1 MSATG
6 TAHPTDPVG
15 ISERM
20 CGSRNTAIDR
30 VPLVTAYRS
39 LAINTACLV
48 GQRIER
54 SRNSDYGTAD
64 HQSHRQPTG
73 ADGPQAPTFSATTV
87 QTIIDFVPKVGL
99 TISA

>member
-1 MSATG
+1 MWATG
-6 TAHPTDPVG
+6 TAHPTDPLG
-15 ISERM
+15 MSERM

-54 SRNSDYGTAD
+54 SRNGHYGTAD
-64 HQSHRQPTG
+64 HPIRRQPTG
-73 ADGPQAPTFSATTV
+73 ADV
-87 QTIIDFVPKVGL
+87 QRHDCVDDYL
-99 TISA
+99 LRSESRSHHR

>member
-1 MSATG
+1 M
-6 TAHPTDPVG
+6 
-15 ISERM
+15 SERM
-20 CGSRNTAIDR
+20 GGSRNTAFNR

-48 GQRIER
+48 GQQT
-54 SRNSDYGTAD
+54 SAAGTAITE
-64 HQSHRQPTG
+64 RPTTRVV
-73 ADGPQAPTFSATTV
+73 DSPQAPTFSATTV